1 MQLFATHPHEAY
13 IVHTLER
20 KLSGLAVCGGG
31 ASGVTKLSGLAV
43 CGGGALGVT
52 KLSGL
57 AVCGAGASGVTVI
70 SVMSRCRIRSD
81 RGPTNNGHCVYLT
94 ICWSTLL
101 R

>member
-31 ASGVTKLSGLAV
+31 AS
-43 CGGGALGVT
+43 GVT